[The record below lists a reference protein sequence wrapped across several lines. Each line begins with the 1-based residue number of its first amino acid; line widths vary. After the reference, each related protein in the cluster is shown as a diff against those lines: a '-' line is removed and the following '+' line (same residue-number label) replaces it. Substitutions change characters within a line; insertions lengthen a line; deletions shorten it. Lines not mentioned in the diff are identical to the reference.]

1 MKIKELSDRQI
12 LDSIGVSEDEANLLA
27 VYKDAALQYII
38 SHTALT
44 EDEANEKD
52 DLTVAYLCLIG
63 DMFEN
68 RSATVQGGKP
78 NETVRTILGHYDHNL
93 I

>member
-12 LDSIGVSEDEANLLA
+12 LDSIGISDDEANLLQ

-44 EDEANEKD
+44 EDEVNEKD
-52 DLTVAYLCLIG
+52 DLTVAFLCLIG

-78 NETVRTILGHYDHNL
+78 NETVRVILGHYDHNL